1 MGFSAASNRSE
12 QQSHRHHSAPLD
24 DAIGRCCSEFGVL
37 AVSSGKVGKVD
48 CCGLMRGAGAST
60 AGLLLFL
67 SLSFSIY
74 LTLSHS
80 LSGLPPLP
88 PTVPHFVSLLSFP
101 RLSLIYCRSIFCRTN
116 YKKSTYTLTHV
127 ISSHYE
133 VFSWCV
139 SCTKCTNRYL
149 HQVHVLTI
157 LTADPSWEVNRFST
171 SQEIP
176 QISWNPKVHY
186 RSYKSSPPVLIPSQ
200 INPVAKCISFRLL
213 SVGYNT

>member
-1 MGFSAASNRSE
+1 MLATSSLKTPLHYAVSHSLRQSASLHSYRGETFSSSQMMGFSAASNRSE

-133 VFSWCV
+133 VFS
-139 SCTKCTNRYL
+139 
-149 HQVHVLTI
+149 
-157 LTADPSWEVNRFST
+157 
-171 SQEIP
+171 
-176 QISWNPKVHY
+176 
-186 RSYKSSPPVLIPSQ
+186 
-200 INPVAKCISFRLL
+200 
-213 SVGYNT
+213 